1 MLKNYMEDVV
11 EHTLPSMLKAFP
23 NICTCE
29 HCILDIK
36 AITLN
41 NLKPHYVV
49 TQKGEVYSKVNEM
62 YLQAQTD
69 VMKAIIDAIDIV
81 SNNKRHG

>member
-11 EHTLPSMLKAFP
+11 EHILPSMLKAFP
-23 NICTCE
+23 SICTCE
-29 HCILDIK
+29 QCILDIK

-49 TQKGEVYSKVNEM
+49 TQEGEVYSRVNEM
-62 YLQAQTD
+62 YLQFETD
-69 VMKAIIDAIDIV
+69 VIRSIIHAIDIV
-81 SNNKRHG
+81 SNNKRHH

>member
-11 EHTLPSMLKAFP
+11 EHILLSMLKSFP
-23 NICTCE
+23 DICTCE
-29 HCILDIK
+29 QCMLDIK

-49 TQKGEVYSKVNEM
+49 TQEGEVYSRVNEM
-62 YLQAQTD
+62 YLQFETD
-69 VMKAIIDAIDIV
+69 VIRSIIQAIDIV
-81 SNNKRHG
+81 SNNKRHR